1 MRAWLRRPPSR
12 PGADDARALAA
23 ANRHIVR
30 LETTVTSL
38 QHRLDRLA
46 GQCAPPCPH
55 ELRQADLEFQ
65 ALCLTAERDEL
76 TERMRAAVARL
87 YELTDP
93 EALADGTETAR

>member
-1 MRAWLRRPPSR
+1 MRIIRRPSAP

-38 QHRLDRLA
+38 QHHLDRLA

-55 ELRQADLEFQ
+55 ELREHDLEFQ
-65 ALCLTAERDEL
+65 NLCLTAERDEL
-76 TERMRAAVARL
+76 TDLVRVTVARL

-93 EALADGTETAR
+93 AADAPKAADER